1 VYDKVNTAYVVN
13 TTQASQAVKS
23 MSSANTASVFG
34 SGVDMTTAV
43 VSQAAGGPVKLEVQY
58 ASEAD
63 FTAAKTAFLGDT
75 DKQCTLATALG
86 LCTKAGLHCTK
97 DAKYCPNFYT
107 AGFDAGRRRLE
118 AAEEVRRLA
127 SKKAAISFTKKTQ
140 AQATAAAQATV
151 AAAAAASSSAVAAAT
166 TAGKTNPLGAVGL
179 SVVTAAALTLLQ

>member
-1 VYDKVNTAYVVN
+1 VN
-13 TTQASQAVKS
+13 TTQATATVKAMSQTQKT
-23 MSSANTASVFG
+23 NVFG
-34 SGVDMTTAV
+34 NGVQMDSAV
-43 VSQAAGGPVKLEVQY
+43 VTQATNGPVKLEVQY

-86 LCTKAGLHCTK
+86 LCTAAGLHCTK

-107 AGFDAGRRRLE
+107 AGFGDGRRRLE

-127 SKKAAISFTKKTQ
+127 TKKAAITFTKNTLQQ
-140 AQATAAAQATV
+140 AQQ
-151 AAAAAASSSAVAAAT
+151 AAAAIVAGTTTTTTTTAASN
-166 TAGKTNPLGAVGL
+166 KLGAVGL